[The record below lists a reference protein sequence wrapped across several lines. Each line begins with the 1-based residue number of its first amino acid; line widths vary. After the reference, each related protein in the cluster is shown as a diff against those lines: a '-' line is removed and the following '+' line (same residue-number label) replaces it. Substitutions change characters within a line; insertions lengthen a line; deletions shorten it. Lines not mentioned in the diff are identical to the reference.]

1 MDASNTCT
9 HTGRT
14 LAFGSES
21 LKQPTKLP
29 DIKTAAFADVQSEAI
44 NKAACKLARE
54 AAAEGDALVSASISE
69 TPSYREGK
77 GKVAVVEQ
85 FRNQV
90 AFLKTCDVDFIICEV
105 PV

>member
-1 MDASNTCT
+1 MNKGLKLYASRYN
-9 HTGRT
+9 HPIPSPRH
-14 LAFGSES
+14 
-21 LKQPTKLP
+21 
-29 DIKTAAFADVQSEAI
+29 VQSEAI

-77 GKVAVVEQ
+77 GKDAVVEQ

>member
-1 MDASNTCT
+1 M
-9 HTGRT
+9 
-14 LAFGSES
+14 
-21 LKQPTKLP
+21 
-29 DIKTAAFADVQSEAI
+29 IFAHVQSEAI

-77 GKVAVVEQ
+77 GKEAVVEQ

-105 PV
+105 GQV